1 MADKPKRIPWLK
13 WFPGGFIFLLLLLII
28 FYQPI
33 LFGLTQFV
41 GQQVA
46 RSQKLSLEFR
56 IHGSVI
62 SDLYLE
68 DVHLE
73 PLPGN
78 NSFPV
83 ELLRARRVGARYNL
97 LNLVRKDFLN
107 VVDLI
112 ELKDIDLALRPSPA
126 PPQQKPAGPLR
137 LAPIIPQKIDVSNVN
152 VRVHEDKGDF
162 VIRNLALQ
170 FAQDRDG
177 YLALD
182 RLTVPPLGEWQNLHA
197 SISAK
202 QNILQLQGLSIEPF
216 LIVNQLSLD
225 LAALESGT
233 VGAVLDAKVFDA
245 DLTAHAS
252 LTQQANAAS
261 SASIRLANL
270 QLDKLQRL
278 TSIPMSGTVPGIDF
292 ALTGDLQHPETWNG
306 RVLFSANNFQYQT
319 YRVDEASATV
329 TLTQGTG
336 RIDPVFVRSGPNTT
350 SLTGNFR
357 LPPDWSN
364 FPARVSANLGLA
376 MALVEPRRY
385 LPEARGSAFL
395 SGNVDLASGL
405 AKGIIR
411 VRATGLGTQAV
422 EASTAMADVYAA
434 ATVPLEPNFWHSLAA
449 LVTAHAGEIRL
460 QEAHVADLNGSLD
473 LRNGSSAELS
483 ASMRSGKSSC
493 DVNAHAPLPATNSA
507 FDPKNIDGRLR
518 FHVAS
523 ISDFIEQ
530 QFVSGTLTAEGDLQ
544 VHDLQPN
551 GYVKAAGTQLKYR
564 DFIIPRLEMNAN
576 AAGRAVKL
584 DPLHVSFDEKD
595 YIDANG
601 SATLADPFNYQAYA
615 RINFSDLKTFN
626 ALLKSFGPDPGLSGA
641 LNASFTGK
649 GDLKSQ
655 IPEANLAVSGNQIS
669 YRGLVLQDVEI
680 NGDIK
685 DKTLNLPTLK
695 IVADPKNSISANG
708 NARLIDPVPY
718 RFNANIDLDDLG
730 FLNPLLK
737 SLGQEGGLSGKIRG
751 TGSAQSDSRARAPT
765 GTVQLAGEQ
774 IKYRDLLV
782 QNLTVQAKADGN
794 QATVQNA
801 AIYFDPNNYV
811 NLNGNAALADPFNY
825 EAYGRIN
832 FSDLKTFNALLK
844 SFGPDPGLSGTLN
857 ASFTGKGDLKNQIPE
872 ANLAA
877 SGNQISYR
885 GLVLQDVEIRG
896 DIKDKRLNLATLK
909 VIADPK
915 NSISA
920 NGNAGLTDPFPYG
933 FNANIDLN
941 DLGFLDPLLKSL
953 GQEGG
958 LSGKLHGTGWA
969 QSDSRARGPT
979 GVVQLAGE
987 QIKYRDLLMQS
998 LSAQAKADGNQAT
1011 LQNAAIYFDPSNY
1024 INLNGNA
1031 ALADPFNYEAYGR
1044 INFSDLKT
1052 FNAVLKSFGPNPGL
1066 SGTLNASLTA
1076 RGNLKSQIPE
1086 TNLAASGNQISYRG
1100 LVLQD
1105 VEIRGDLKDKRLNL
1119 PTLKIVAD
1127 PKNSINANGNARLT
1141 DPLPYSFNANI
1152 DLNDLGFLNPLLK
1165 SLGQEG
1171 GMSGKLHATG
1181 SAQSE
1186 AWDWAPSGAFQLAG
1200 EQIKYR
1206 DLLVQNLSVQA
1217 KADGKQATLQNAAV
1231 YFDPNNYI
1239 NLNGNAA
1246 LANPFSYQ
1254 AYGRVNFSD
1263 LKTFNALLK
1272 SFGPDPGLSG
1282 TLNASLTAKGDL
1294 QSQIPEANLAMN
1306 GKQIRYRGLTLR
1318 EVEIG
1323 GDVKDKKLNL
1333 PVLKIVADQ
1342 NNSVNATGNAVL
1354 TDPFPYDSNLNVDF
1368 KDLGFLNPLL
1378 KSFGQDLDLG
1388 GMLSLTWSGRGELK
1402 NSVGNARL
1410 VINGLRTKQVK
1421 DVQVQ
1426 IEGNYHGLT
1435 ADIPKFQAVTPFG
1448 TLDAVFHLTP
1458 ESIQMPSLTVRR
1470 GQNVLTGNAQ
1480 LPLNLEPGAKL
1491 PIAFDRPIEL
1501 NFRADRVSL
1510 ASFQSG
1516 KPQVTGNVGLTIQAS
1531 GTLRDLALQI
1541 QSTAD
1546 DLRAATTPTFAAATA
1561 RLQISL
1567 AQNTLAIDGG
1577 LRQADIQPLQI
1588 QGKIPLDLEKIINA
1602 GKLPL
1607 DTPLQLA
1614 VKWPDTNLAFVRR
1627 LTPFVRVVEGR
1638 VAIDANVSG
1647 TLEKPSLAGQV
1658 RAQIARFKAQTD
1670 VVPPL
1675 SDFNL
1680 NIGLNQDRVV
1690 INQLGGYAAG
1700 GPFSVRGSVDLSK
1713 GTNPQLDLTIT
1724 GRQVLLT
1731 RSDNIIVRSNLDLTI
1746 RGPLAAAEVAGK
1758 VGLINSKFF
1767 QDIDILPLNL
1777 PGQPAPQPPGPP
1789 PNVSI
1794 DTPPLRD
1801 WKFNIKI
1808 QTDDPFRVQ
1817 SNLARGVVL
1826 VDLQAGGTGLKPSLT
1841 GFAHIKQLTASLPFS
1856 HMEITGSYVNFNPGG
1871 NPLDPQLNIIGR
1883 STVRDY
1889 EVTMRIFGPVSNFQV
1904 LFDSSPPLSQ
1914 GDIATLLATGATSS
1928 EFVKDPSLLAGR
1940 AAFILA
1946 RQLFSKVFKQ
1956 QPSAQQQDFLN
1967 RLQVDII
1974 PGQRVGTQDISARF
1988 SVTRSWQIV
1997 AEFGS
2002 VGNVSGRLRYLIRFR

>member
-13 WFPGGFIFLLLLLII
+13 WFLGGFIFLLLLLII

-46 RSQKLSLEFR
+46 RSQRLSLEFR

-68 DVHLE
+68 EVLLE

-97 LNLVRKDFLN
+97 LNLFRKDFLN

-137 LAPIIPQKIDVSNVN
+137 LAPIIPKKIEVGNVN

-202 QNILQLQGLSIEPF
+202 QNILQLRGLSIEPL

-225 LAALESGT
+225 LSALESGT
-233 VGAVLDAKVFDA
+233 VGAALDAKMFDA

-261 SASIRLANL
+261 SATIRLANL
-270 QLDKLQRL
+270 HLDKFQRL
-278 TSIPMSGTVPGIDF
+278 TSVPMSGTVPAIDF

-319 YRVDEASATV
+319 YRVDEASAAV

-336 RIDPVFVRSGPNTT
+336 RIDPVFVRSGPNTI

-357 LPPDWSN
+357 LPPNWSN

-493 DVNAHAPLPATNSA
+493 DVNAQAPLPATNSA

-530 QFVSGTLTAEGDLQ
+530 QFISGTLTAEGDLQ

-551 GYVKAAGTQLKYR
+551 GYVKAAGTHLKYR
-564 DFIIPRLEMNAN
+564 DLAIPRLEMDAN
-576 AAGRAVKL
+576 AADRAVKL
-584 DPLHVSFDEKD
+584 DALHVSFDEMD

-626 ALLKSFGPDPGLSGA
+626 ALLKSFGQDPGLSGA

-655 IPEANLAVSGNQIS
+655 IPEANLAVSGNQIG

-737 SLGQEGGLSGKIRG
+737 SLGQEGGLSGQIHG
-751 TGSAQSDSRARAPT
+751 TGSAQSDGRARAPT
-765 GTVQLAGEQ
+765 GIVQLAGEQ

-782 QNLTVQAKADGN
+782 QNLSVQAKADGN
-794 QATVQNA
+794 QATVQNT
-801 AIYFDPNNYV
+801 AIYFDSNNYV
-811 NLNGNAALADPFNY
+811 NLNGNVALADPFNY

-832 FSDLKTFNALLK
+832 FSDLKTFNASLK

-857 ASFTGKGDLKNQIPE
+857 ASFTGKGDLKSQIPE
-872 ANLAA
+872 ANLAV
-877 SGNQISYR
+877 SGNQIGYR
-885 GLVLQDVEIRG
+885 GLVLQDVEING
-896 DIKDKRLNLATLK
+896 DIKDKTLNLPTLK
-909 VIADPK
+909 IIADPK

-920 NGNAGLTDPFPYG
+920 NGNARLIDPVPYR
-933 FNANIDLN
+933 FNANVNLD
-941 DLGFLDPLLKSL
+941 DLGFLNPLLKSF

-958 LSGKLHGTGWA
+958 LSGQIHGTGSA
-969 QSDSRARGPT
+969 QSDSRARAPT
-979 GVVQLAGE
+979 GIVKLAGE
-987 QIKYRDLLMQS
+987 QIKYRDLLVQN
-998 LSAQAKADGNQAT
+998 LTVQAKADGDRAT
-1011 LQNAAIYFDPSNY
+1011 LQNAAIYFNPNNY

-1031 ALADPFNYEAYGR
+1031 ALADPFNYQAYAR
-1044 INFSDLKT
+1044 INFL
-1052 FNAVLKSFGPNPGL
+1052 
-1066 SGTLNASLTA
+1066 
-1076 RGNLKSQIPE
+1076 
-1086 TNLAASGNQISYRG
+1086 
-1100 LVLQD
+1100 
-1105 VEIRGDLKDKRLNL
+1105 
-1119 PTLKIVAD
+1119 
-1127 PKNSINANGNARLT
+1127 
-1141 DPLPYSFNANI
+1141 
-1152 DLNDLGFLNPLLK
+1152 
-1165 SLGQEG
+1165 
-1171 GMSGKLHATG
+1171 
-1181 SAQSE
+1181 
-1186 AWDWAPSGAFQLAG
+1186 
-1200 EQIKYR
+1200 
-1206 DLLVQNLSVQA
+1206 
-1217 KADGKQATLQNAAV
+1217 
-1231 YFDPNNYI
+1231 
-1239 NLNGNAA
+1239 
-1246 LANPFSYQ
+1246 
-1254 AYGRVNFSD
+1254 D

-1282 TLNASLTAKGDL
+1282 ALNASFTGKGDL
-1294 QSQIPEANLAMN
+1294 LSQIPEANLAMN
-1306 GKQIRYRGLTLR
+1306 GKQIKYRGLALR
-1318 EVEIG
+1318 ELEID
-1323 GDVKDKKLNL
+1323 GDIKDKKLNL
-1333 PVLKIVADQ
+1333 PVLRIIADQ
-1342 NNSVNATGNAVL
+1342 NNSINVTGNARL
-1354 TDPFPYDSNLNVDF
+1354 TDPFPYESNANIDF

-1388 GMLSLTWSGRGELK
+1388 GELGLTWSGKGELK
-1402 NSVGNARL
+1402 NSTGNARL
-1410 VINGLRTKQVK
+1410 SINGLRTKQFK
-1421 DVQVQ
+1421 DVQVE
-1426 IEGNYHGLT
+1426 IESSYQGLT
-1435 ADIPKFQAVTPFG
+1435 AEIPKFQVVTPSG
-1448 TLDAVFHLTP
+1448 TLDAMLHCTP
-1458 ESIQMPSLTVRR
+1458 ESIQIPSLTVRR
-1470 GQNVLTGNAQ
+1470 GQNALTANAQ

-1491 PIAFDRPIEL
+1491 PIALDKPIDI
-1501 NFRADRVSL
+1501 NVRADRISL
-1510 ASFQSG
+1510 AGFQSG
-1516 KPQVTGNVGLTIQAS
+1516 TPQMTGNVGLTIQAS
-1531 GTLRDLALQI
+1531 GTVRDPTLQI

-1546 DLRAATTPTFAAATA
+1546 DLRAAITPTFAAATA

-1567 AQNTLAIDGG
+1567 AQNTLVIDGG

-1588 QGKIPLDLEKIINA
+1588 QGKIPLDLEKVINS

-1614 VKWPDTNLAFVRR
+1614 VKWPDTDLAFVRR
-1627 LTPFVRVVEGR
+1627 LTPFIRVVEGR

-1758 VGLINSKFF
+1758 VGLTNSKFF

-1817 SNLARGVVL
+1817 SNLARGIVL

-1856 HMEITGSYVNFNPGG
+1856 RMDITSSYVNFNPGG
-1871 NPLDPQLNIIGR
+1871 NPLDPELNIIGR

-1889 EVTMRIFGPVSNFQV
+1889 EVTMRIFGPVSNFRV

-1946 RQLFSKVFKQ
+1946 RQLFSKVFRG

-1988 SVTRSWQIV
+1988 SVTKSWQIV